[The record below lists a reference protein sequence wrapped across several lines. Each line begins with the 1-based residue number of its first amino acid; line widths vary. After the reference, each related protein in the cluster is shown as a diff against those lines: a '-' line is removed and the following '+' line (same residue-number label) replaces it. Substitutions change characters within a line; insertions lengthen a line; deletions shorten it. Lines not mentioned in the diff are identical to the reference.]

1 MPTACSTCV
10 GFVGNAEEL
19 EREIA
24 GLKILS
30 SAFGSVRAE
39 TGLCRTREMFC
50 VADHHCP
57 QWHAR
62 RPGEHSSGPRDG

>member
-1 MPTACSTCV
+1 
-10 GFVGNAEEL
+10 
-19 EREIA
+19 
-24 GLKILS
+24 
-30 SAFGSVRAE
+30 
-39 TGLCRTREMFC
+39 LCRTREMFC